1 MSSPRNRNVIIAIA
15 VAVVVVIAAVI
26 AIVVS
31 GGDDNGSSS
40 NNTSPSGVVLKETQS
55 VDIDGDSLDPLDIP
69 ENDTTIGLTPPT
81 LRGSSFDG
89 TSVVVEP
96 GESGRPIMVVFLAHW
111 CPHCNAEIPIL
122 IEWKNSGGV
131 PSNLDVIGVSTAVF
145 DDRDNYPPSRW
156 ISDTK
161 FPWPVM
167 ADNEN
172 SDAAIS
178 YGVAGFPSFVLIDEA
193 GAVMYRADGQKSLA
207 ELTAIMDTFFPA
219 T

>member
-1 MSSPRNRNVIIAIA
+1 MSSSRNRNIIIAA
-15 VAVVVVIAAVI
+15 VVAVVVVVAAVI

-31 GGDDNGSSS
+31 GGDDDSSS
-40 NNTSPSGVVLKETQS
+40 NNTTPDGVVLKETQS
-55 VDIDGDSLDPLDIP
+55 VDIDGDSLDPLDTP
-69 ENDTTIGLTPPT
+69 ENDTTIGLTPPS
-81 LRGSSFDG
+81 LQGSSFDG
-89 TSVVVEP
+89 TPVNVKP
-96 GESGRPIMVVFLAHW
+96 GETGRATMVVFLAHW

-131 PSNLDVIGVSTAVF
+131 PGNLDVIGVSTAVF
-145 DDRDNYPPSRW
+145 DDRDNYPPSKW

-172 SDAAIS
+172 SDAAIA
-178 YGVAGFPSFVLIDEA
+178 YGVAGFPSFVLIDDA

-207 ELTAIMDTFFPA
+207 ELTAIMNTFFPGA
-219 T
+219 